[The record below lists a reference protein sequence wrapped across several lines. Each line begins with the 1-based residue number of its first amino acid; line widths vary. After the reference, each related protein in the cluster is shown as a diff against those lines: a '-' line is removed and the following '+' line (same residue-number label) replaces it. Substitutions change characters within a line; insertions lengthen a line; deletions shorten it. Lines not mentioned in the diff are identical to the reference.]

1 MGLMDE
7 STTYAKLVSRYGQF
21 RVPAW
26 KLLIEGK
33 ELPGGVGVER
43 ISATLSL
50 DGASAVSFTV
60 VGAYDRKSSGF
71 QKDVKSMLKLGAR
84 VNLSLG
90 YGSAL
95 TQIFQGYISGVGVE
109 FSDIPVLSITA
120 MDVRRL
126 MMEGTSREEVH
137 VVTTY
142 SAAFQEVMKRYNAL
156 CPNLEVDATD
166 KNEITQIVQRTSDY
180 EFVTG
185 SLAKKANREF
195 FVLGDK
201 AYFRERGKVKKPILT
216 LAWGEGVVSFS
227 RTSLYQNLKIT
238 VIGFDP
244 DSKEAVKAQVTETS
258 DEAQKAVG
266 AQHETVIPDPD
277 AQEAAK
283 ARKRAEKEA
292 QERKRRAQTG
302 SVSCVGLPELVPGRF
317 VALKGLDSDLDLDY
331 YIREVRHEV
340 GSEGFS
346 TTLEIGGWEE

>member
-7 STTYAKLVSRYGQF
+7 STTYAKLMSKYGQF

-26 KLLIEGK
+26 KILIEGK
-33 ELPGGVGVER
+33 ELPGYAGVEQL
-43 ISATLSL
+43 SVTLSL
-50 DGASAVSFTV
+50 EGASAVSFTV
-60 VGAYDRKSSGF
+60 AGAYDRKSSGF
-71 QKDVKSMLKLGAR
+71 QKDVKSMLKLGAK
-84 VNLSLG
+84 VNVKLG

-95 TQIFQGYISGVGVE
+95 TEVFQGYISGVGVE
-109 FSDIPVLSITA
+109 FSDTPVLSITA

-142 SAAFQEVMKRYNAL
+142 SAAFQEVMKRYSAL
-156 CPNLEVDATD
+156 CPSLEVDATD
-166 KNEITQIVQRTSDY
+166 ADEITQIVQRTSDY
-180 EFVTG
+180 DFVTRN
-185 SLAKKANREF
+185 LAKKADREF

-201 AYFRERGKVKKPILT
+201 AYFREPAKVTKPILT
-216 LAWGEGVVSFS
+216 LTWGEGVQHFS
-227 RTSLYQNLKIT
+227 RSSLYQNLKIT

-244 DSKEAVKAQVTETS
+244 DNKEAVKAQVTEKS
-258 DEAQKAVG
+258 DEEQKAVG

-283 ARKRAEKEA
+283 AKKRAEKEA
-292 QERKRRAQTG
+292 RERKRRAQTG

-331 YIREVRHEV
+331 YMREVRHEL
-340 GSEGFS
+340 GSDRFS